1 MSEPTNAQMAEQE
14 DMRLDAQIAE
24 LYAVYADEEPPPIL
38 VEVDREWMA
47 SDPVFDVIAKHLGGS
62 K

>member
-24 LYAVYADEEPPPIL
+24 LMEARYYAATGNLPAPEWTPERDAPPIL
-38 VEVDREWMA
+38 VEVEE
-47 SDPVFDVIAKHLGGS
+47 
-62 K
+62 